1 MRNDFCNDPMCTEY
15 SKKMNGKMN
24 GHPMC
29 MGEPIADN
37 KEAGLRLLLNS
48 IKDTI
53 RRIETMMDDGTIDIT
68 ESL

>member
-1 MRNDFCNDPMCTEY
+1 
-15 SKKMNGKMN
+15 
-24 GHPMC
+24 

-53 RRIETMMDDGTIDIT
+53 RRIETMMDDGSIDIT